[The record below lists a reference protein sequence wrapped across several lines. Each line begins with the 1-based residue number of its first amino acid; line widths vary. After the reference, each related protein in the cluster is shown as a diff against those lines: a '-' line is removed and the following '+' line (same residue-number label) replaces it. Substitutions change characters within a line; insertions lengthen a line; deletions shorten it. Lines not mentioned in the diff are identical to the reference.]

1 MYKYNISKYNP
12 AYRDSN
18 WRYIKEDWTAISDI
32 GKTFDGKAL
41 TVEGYITTED
51 SYIKA
56 IQTIFDFFNLEYLKV
71 YDVRKSFEDN
81 QFLDLT
87 SMRKVKYT
95 SDILELYN
103 IAGSIEKL
111 EYKDLD
117 LFCRLLLRE
126 DIGAKICYPRKL
138 KIFICYDYL
147 MGIHSSRSIGKII
160 PTIEAL
166 GLFVGKCQITRWI
179 VLKLAP

>member
-12 AYRDSN
+12 AFRDSN
-18 WRYIKEDWTAISDI
+18 WRYMKEDWTGISDI
-32 GKTFDGKAL
+32 GKTFDGKVLA
-41 TVEGYITTED
+41 VEDYIATED

-71 YDVRKSFEDN
+71 YDVRKSFGDN
-81 QFLDLT
+81 QFLELIN
-87 SMRKVKYT
+87 MRKVKYT

-103 IAGSIEKL
+103 IANSIEKL
-111 EYKDLD
+111 EYEDLD

-126 DIGAKICYPRKL
+126 DIGAKIWYPRKV

-147 MGIHSSRSIGKII
+147 MGIHSSRSIEKII
-160 PTIEAL
+160 PAIETL
-166 GLFVGKCQITRWI
+166 GLFVEEIRVG
-179 VLKLAP
+179 